1 MKYLSLKISAN
12 ALVKKGAVREKAI
25 YKSNEKSLKLLNIQ
39 KDDLKHE
46 LHSIWY
52 MLNKADAHGDYVDSQ
67 DVLDSACLDFMQNGN
82 KQIKLTHNGTEQE
95 AFVKELYI
103 VPANHPIWKD
113 AKYIGSIAGV
123 IKFQDIELYE
133 ICKNEEWETSIEGV
147 AMTDEIEK
155 SEAEQ
160 QKGFFT
166 VIKNFFLKTEPEKE
180 TTPEVI
186 EKSLPEEIKLYIDGE
201 IEKMKASLLAEM
213 KTSTETEIE
222 AVKKTADAKIATL
235 KKEHEAESKEIRKEI
250 GKSSQV
256 IYSNE
261 LKKGRTIFD

>member
-1 MKYLSLKISAN
+1 MKYLSFKISAN
-12 ALVKKGAVREKAI
+12 ALVKKGAVGQKAI

-39 KDDLKHE
+39 KDDVKHE

-52 MLNKADAHGDYVDSQ
+52 MLNKEDAHGDYVDSQ
-67 DVLDSACLDFMQNGN
+67 EVLDSACLDFMQNGN
-82 KQIKLTHNGTEQE
+82 KQIKLTHNGAEQE

-113 AKYIGSIAGV
+113 DQYIGSIAGV
-123 IKFQDIELYE
+123 IKFQDVGLYE
-133 ICKNEEWETSIEGV
+133 LCKNEEWETSIEGV

-180 TTPEVI
+180 TTEVI
-186 EKSLPEEIKLYIDGE
+186 EKALPEEIKLYIDGE

-213 KTSTETEIE
+213 KSSTEAEISQ
-222 AVKKTADAKIATL
+222 VKKTADDKIANL

-250 GKSSQV
+250 GKSSQI